1 MKIKPYDRL
10 TLNDLEGL
18 KNCNELDILYKII
31 DIANSA
37 RKRTEEILA
46 DNKQAGVDVRK
57 SLQDIKILSDVMR
70 DKIQLR
76 KSKSEAGKNRLYK
89 AIDNEKERI
98 KKEDEKIKRLEKNR
112 LEKSKVN

>member
-1 MKIKPYDRL
+1 MKTKPYERL
-10 TLNDLEGL
+10 TLKDLELL

-31 DIANSA
+31 DIANSTK
-37 RKRTEEILA
+37 KRTEEILA

-76 KSKSEAGKNRLYK
+76 KIKSDKGKNRLNK
-89 AIDNEKERI
+89 AIDNEKDRI

-112 LEKSKVN
+112 LEKSKAS